1 MTLTTGSLFSGAGML
16 DRAVEEVFGARTAW
30 VSEIDRGA
38 CKVLAHR
45 YPGVPN
51 LGDITTIDWST
62 VEPVD
67 IIAGGSPCQDLSSA
81 GRRAGMTDG
90 TRSNLWVQMREAIAH
105 VQPTYVVWEN
115 VRGALSAHAASDLEH
130 CPGCMGD
137 PQHGGPALR
146 ALGRVLGD
154 LADLGFDA
162 EVRGLRAADV
172 GACHGR
178 FRVFLLAWR
187 REASADAHL
196 AGLQGLADQ
205 AGAAPAERHGHPV
218 AGAGRPDLTLLPTP
232 ASNIGQ
238 NGGPQHPAKRR
249 AGGHSVSIEDAIHGL
264 ALLPTPTACVANDS
278 EGPETWLAR
287 RERVKETANNG
298 NGMGMPLTIA
308 VQSLPTPTTGAFND
322 KEENNHANTTDP
334 VPGQDLRDM
343 WEDVQPEEVQWT
355 AGGPGALP
363 LAAQLLPVV
372 REHQGGC
379 DEGRPSLA
387 GTEARGADV
396 LGVLH
401 DGRPARSPRRPEP
414 GEQRPGEPADA
425 LRIVPP
431 ETALAGG
438 PREAAGVEPLG
449 CGCEEWGHY
458 APATHRHE
466 LALGRVAPSPVEV
479 GPSGKPRLSAFA
491 VEWMMM
497 LPAGWI
503 TDVPGVTRTEAL
515 RMLGNGAVVP
525 QAEHAL
531 RLMMNRIQANAN
543 V

>member
-162 EVRGLRAADV
+162 EVHGLRAADV

-232 ASNIGQ
+232 TSNIGQ

-264 ALLPTPTACVANDS
+264 ALLPTPKAHDGDFGLPRTSNRP
-278 EGPETWLAR
+278 PEKSTHLATR
-287 RERVKETANNG
+287 LHYTDFSQYA
-298 NGMGMPLTIA
+298 PAIA
-308 VQSLPTPTTGAFND
+308 RHEQ
-322 KEENNHANTTDP
+322 
-334 VPGQDLRDM
+334 
-343 WEDVQPEEVQWT
+343 
-355 AGGPGALP
+355 AL
-363 LAAQLLPVV
+363 
-372 REHQGGC
+372 
-379 DEGRPSLA
+379 
-387 GTEARGADV
+387 
-396 LGVLH
+396 
-401 DGRPARSPRRPEP
+401 GRPAPDPTEP
-414 GEQRPGEPADA
+414 GPKGN
-425 LRIVPP
+425 
-431 ETALAGG
+431 
-438 PREAAGVEPLG
+438 
-449 CGCEEWGHY
+449 
-458 APATHRHE
+458 
-466 LALGRVAPSPVEV
+466 
-479 GPSGKPRLSAFA
+479 PRLSPAF
-491 VEWMMM
+491 VEFMMM
-497 LPAGWI
+497 LPAGWV

-515 RMLGNGAVVP
+515 RMLGSGVVP
-525 QAEHAL
+525 QQAMAALLIMLDRAESLGVTA
-531 RLMMNRIQANAN
+531 
-543 V
+543 